1 MPALSTISKTIF
13 VFLSFLLST
22 INGRAQSLRLHQYN
36 SYVFNNKF
44 DSYYDN
50 TAFYRGRINGG
61 YQWGVGI
68 EYRSADEMGYEL
80 VYLRQDTKAPTTYY
94 SNGIKSTNF
103 DLGINYIMG
112 AGIRYAEVRS
122 APLELY
128 GGILGGAAVVSLRNP
143 DNRNQATRA
152 KLAWGVRAGANYMFS
167 KYAGIKIQA
176 QLISAVQ
183 SIGGSFYFGSGGSGA
198 GIAAYSSIYQFGL
211 GGGLV
216 FNLPGK
222 DKVVNPSQ

>member
-1 MPALSTISKTIF
+1 MSKSIH
-13 VFLSFLLST
+13 LLLA
-22 INGRAQSLRLHQYN
+22 IHIVLPLAGN
-36 SYVFNNKF
+36 SQVVQVHHYSAYVFNSRF

-61 YQWGVGI
+61 YQWGAGI
-68 EYRSADEMGYEL
+68 EYKVSPEMGYEVL
-80 VYLRQDTKAPTTYY
+80 YLRQDTRAPITYY

-112 AGIRYAEVRS
+112 AGVRYARLKE
-122 APLELY
+122 APIDFY
-128 GGILGGAAVVSLRNP
+128 GGILAGVAVVSLKNP
-143 DNRNQATRA
+143 QSNYQSTRT
-152 KLAWGVRAGANYMFS
+152 KLAWGVRGGANLKLTS
-167 KYAGIKIQA
+167 YAALKIQA

-198 GIAAYSSIYQFGL
+198 GLAAYSSIYQFGI

-216 FNLPGK
+216 FTIPTSTSASTTTN
-222 DKVVNPSQ
+222 Q